1 MILTLQS
8 FSNPVIIDTRE
19 IIAFIWSIELAKIE
33 IVLRNGAKVPIDQ
46 SLYEL
51 EEQYQDKLSNG
62 DK

>member
-8 FSNPVIIDTRE
+8 FSNPVIIDTRD

-46 SLYEL
+46 ELWEL
-51 EEQYQDKLSNG
+51 ELKYQEGLDDG
-62 DK
+62 C